1 MCIHNQA
8 KSGFGPTTEAALFYQ
23 AQAGCR
29 DSLNQLMA
37 QHEGLV
43 QVVVRQQVLG
53 DLTFN
58 EALQAGRTGLWR
70 AILGFEPSRG
80 LAFSTYAFPC
90 IKHQVWREVKAHT
103 RFCSGRGSN
112 AVAHGFSESVEC
124 QIPDT
129 AVVWE
134 ETAIHQA
141 LYDLV
146 RRLPRRLRYVIVARY
161 GLDDHAPSFYRHIG
175 ARLGLT
181 GERARQLHTEALIWL
196 RHPAHSYLLRSLLD
210 RHTLAEYEIAD
221 SLAQQWLQRRGG
233 RYGR

>member
-1 MCIHNQA
+1 MCIHNHA
-8 KSGFGPTTEAALFYQ
+8 ESGFGPPTEAALFYR

-103 RFCSGRGSN
+103 RFCSGRESIPG
-112 AVAHGFSESVEC
+112 GCGISEPEC
-124 QIPDT
+124 QIPDP
-129 AVVWE
+129 ADAWE
-134 ETAIHQA
+134 EVAIRQA
-141 LYDLV
+141 LHDLV
-146 RRLPRRLRYVIVARY
+146 RRLPRRLRYVITARY
-161 GLDDHAPSFYRHIG
+161 GLDGHTPSFYRHIG

-181 GERARQLHTEALIWL
+181 GERARQLHTEALVWL
-196 RHPAHSYLLRSLLD
+196 RHPGHSYRLRSLLES
-210 RHTLAEYEIAD
+210 HTLDAYETAD
-221 SLAQQWLQRRGG
+221 TLAQRWLRWRGG
-233 RYGR
+233 RHGR

>member
-1 MCIHNQA
+1 MCIHNHTE
-8 KSGFGPTTEAALFYQ
+8 SGFGPPTEAALFYQ

-58 EALQAGRTGLWR
+58 EALQAGRMGLWR

-90 IKHQVWREVKAHT
+90 IKHQVWRAVKAHT
-103 RFCSGRGSN
+103 RFCSGRGNN
-112 AVAHGFSESVEC
+112 AGRCGFSEPVEC
-124 QIPDT
+124 QIPNP

-134 ETAIHQA
+134 KAAIHQA
-141 LYDLV
+141 LHDLV
-146 RRLPRRLRYVIVARY
+146 RRLPRRLRYVIIARY
-161 GLDDHAPSFYRHIG
+161 GLDGHALSFYRHIG

-181 GERARQLHTEALIWL
+181 GERARQLHTEALVWL
-196 RHPAHSYLLRSLLD
+196 RHPGHSYRLRSLLES
-210 RHTLAEYEIAD
+210 HTLDAYEAANA
-221 SLAQQWLQRRGG
+221 LAQLWLRRRGG
-233 RYGR
+233 RHGR